1 MCSFDFEKKKIA
13 YVICFQDEIAVN
25 CEIFVKRSNFNVN
38 VVQCDFPLQFSFLF
52 FFLRKTKFSS
62 RSYRTI
68 HDELKIPFTAIVK
81 DVMELIS

>member
-52 FFLRKTKFSS
+52 FFCAKLNFQVAPIE
-62 RSYRTI
+62 RSTMS
-68 HDELKIPFTAIVK
+68 LKSHLQRLLK
-81 DVMELIS
+81 MLWS